1 MMKWSRRPLL
11 EGSMRTKRF
20 VCLLSALA
28 FFFCLAAPVSTMAES
43 VQSAQQAFQLSEDGN
58 ALIKYHGSASFVS
71 VPDGVRV
78 IRGGAFAGNRNVVTV
93 YLPDSVAEIEG
104 GAFENCANLQNIITS
119 GMSKLS
125 VIGSNAFAGCP
136 LLNTSFM
143 YDIVDG
149 DISDSAFYQPTAA
162 PTVQPAQ
169 PGATPTVRPG
179 SRPAATASPTPVPV
193 SGASPY
199 DDFRITRQPVSVQA
213 AEGDY
218 VAFTVSAVGRYA
230 VLLYQWQRS
239 SDGEK
244 WEDINSRSTAFR
256 GVTTDTLG
264 FAVTRG
270 SAKLM
275 YRCVV
280 IDGNRALSSDAVSVL
295 VVEREPVP
303 QIEFSAATENQALYA
318 PSTIGAWQETA
329 TSAIIIWSPAE
340 QAQSYA
346 LYRSMN
352 GGKPELI
359 KILTDYSYT
368 DTGLDFLGNDYSYSV
383 ASLMTLPNSEKT
395 VRSELS
401 DSAQVEKISTV
412 QNGAELNGVGYT
424 ITPDGAVVTGYKGR
438 ATALTIP
445 PTIPVGNK
453 TYTVIGIGP
462 DVFRGN
468 KTLKTI
474 SLPNTIRVIET
485 GAFAYCNA
493 MIDH

>member
-1 MMKWSRRPLL
+1 MMERSGMPLL
-11 EGSMRTKRF
+11 EGNMRKKRF
-20 VCLLSALA
+20 VCLLFALA
-28 FFFCLAAPVSTMAES
+28 FFCCLAAPVSTLAES
-43 VQSAQQAFQLSEDGN
+43 VQSAQQAFQLSDDGT
-58 ALIKYHGSASFVS
+58 ALIQYHGSASFVS
-71 VPDGVRV
+71 VPNGVRV
-78 IRGGAFAGNRNVVTV
+78 IRGGAFAGNRNIVTV
-93 YLPDSVAEIEG
+93 YLSDSVVEIEG

-143 YDIVDG
+143 YDVVDG

-162 PTVQPAQ
+162 PTVQPAH
-169 PGATPTVRPG
+169 PAATPTVRPG

-193 SGASPY
+193 NGVSPY
-199 DDFRITRQPVSVQA
+199 EGFRITRQPVSVQA

-218 VAFTVSAVGRYA
+218 AAFTVSAVGRYT
-230 VLLYQWQRS
+230 VLLYRWQKS
-239 SDGEK
+239 SDGVN

-264 FAVTRG
+264 FAVTPG
-270 SAKLM
+270 SAKLL

-280 IDGNRALSSDAVSVL
+280 IDGERALSSNTVSVL
-295 VVEREPVP
+295 VVEREAVP
-303 QIEFSAATENQALYA
+303 QIEFSAAAENQALYA

-329 TSAIIIWSPAE
+329 TSAIIIWIPAE

-346 LYRSMN
+346 LYRALN
-352 GGKPELI
+352 GGEPELI

-383 ASLMTLPNSEKT
+383 ASLMTLPNSGKT
-395 VRSELS
+395 IRSELS
-401 DSAQVEKISTV
+401 GPAQVEKIPTA
-412 QNGAELNGVGYT
+412 QNGAELDGVGYT
-424 ITPDGAVVTGYKGR
+424 ITPDGAVVSAYKGR

-445 PTIPVGNK
+445 STIPIGNK

-462 DVFRGN
+462 NVFRVN

-474 SLPNTIRVIET
+474 SLPTTIRVIET

>member
-1 MMKWSRRPLL
+1 MMEWSGSPLL
-11 EGSMRTKRF
+11 EGNMRKTRI

-28 FFFCLAAPVSTMAES
+28 LLCCLAAPASILAES
-43 VQSAQQAFQLSEDGN
+43 VQAFQLNGDGTE
-58 ALIKYHGSASFVS
+58 LIKYNGGASFVS

-93 YLPDSVAEIEG
+93 YLPDSVVEIEG
-104 GAFENCANLQNIITS
+104 GAFENCANLQNVITS

-143 YDIVDG
+143 YDVVDG

-162 PTVQPAQ
+162 PTAKPAQ
-169 PGATPTVRPG
+169 PAATPTARPG
-179 SRPAATASPTPVPV
+179 SQTAATASPTPVPV
-193 SGASPY
+193 SGPSPY
-199 DDFRITRQPVSVQA
+199 DDFRITQQPVSVQA
-213 AEGDY
+213 AEGDF
-218 VAFTVSAVGRYA
+218 VSFSVSAMGRYA
-230 VLLYQWQRS
+230 VLLYQWQKS
-239 SDGEK
+239 SDGVN

-256 GVTTDTLG
+256 GVATDTLG
-264 FAVTRG
+264 FTVTPG
-270 SAKLM
+270 SAKLL

-280 IDGNRALSSDAVSVL
+280 IDGSRALSSNTVSVL
-295 VVEREPVP
+295 IVEREPVQ
-303 QIEFSAATENQALYA
+303 QIEFSVATEDQAFYA
-318 PSTIGAWQETA
+318 PTTIGAWQETA

-346 LYRSMN
+346 LYRVLN
-352 GGKPELI
+352 GGEPELI

-383 ASLMTLPNSEKT
+383 ASLMTLPDSGKT

-401 DSAQVEKISTV
+401 DTAPVEKIPTA
-412 QNGAELNGVGYT
+412 QNGAELGGVGYT
-424 ITPDGAVVTGYKGR
+424 ITPDGAVVTAYKGR
-438 ATALTIP
+438 ATNLTIP
-445 PTIPVGNK
+445 STITIGNK
-453 TYTVIGIGP
+453 TYTVVGIGP
-462 DVFRGN
+462 NVFRGN

-474 SLPNTIRVIET
+474 SLPKTIRVIET